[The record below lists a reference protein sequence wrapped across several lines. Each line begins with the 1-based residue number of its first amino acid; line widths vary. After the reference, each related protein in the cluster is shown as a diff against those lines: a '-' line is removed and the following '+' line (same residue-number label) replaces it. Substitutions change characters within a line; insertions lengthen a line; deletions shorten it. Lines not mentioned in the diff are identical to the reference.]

1 MIISEFEH
9 EDLGLRDQLAWS
21 FKISRLVQLDEYG
34 KDSVE
39 KVKQLMASECI
50 AVSAIEAGKL
60 IGFVGAIPF

>member
-1 MIISEFEH
+1 M
-9 EDLGLRDQLAWS
+9 
-21 FKISRLVQLDEYG
+21 QLDEYG